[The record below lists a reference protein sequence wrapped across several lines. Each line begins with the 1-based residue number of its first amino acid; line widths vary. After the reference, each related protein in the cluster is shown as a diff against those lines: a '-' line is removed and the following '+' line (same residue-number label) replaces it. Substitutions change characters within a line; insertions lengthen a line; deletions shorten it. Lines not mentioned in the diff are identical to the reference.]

1 MNLLDV
7 NLLVALCDADHVHHQ
22 SASNWFRANRAE
34 GWATCPLTENGLLR
48 VMGHQRYPAGPGSPE
63 AVRPLLQS
71 LRSIPGHVFWDDNLS
86 IADNRTFPSLGGV
99 TSKQLTDLYLLAL
112 CVAKGGSLA
121 TLDTRI
127 DPSPIPGGNQALVTI
142 PEYEGS

>member
-7 NLLVALCDADHVHHQ
+7 NLLVALCDADHVHHGP
-22 SASNWFRANRAE
+22 AARWFRSHRVE

-48 VMGHQRYPAGPGSPE
+48 VLGHHRYPAGPGSLE

-71 LRSIPGHVFWDDNLS
+71 LRSIPGHVFWEDS
-86 IADNRTFPSLGGV
+86 ISISDSRAIPSLQGV

-112 CVAKGGSLA
+112 CITKGSGFA
-121 TLDTRI
+121 TLDSRI
-127 DPSPIPGGNQALVTI
+127 DPTQVPGGSHSLVQI
-142 PEYEGS
+142 PADED